1 MLAIAGAVVV
11 LAVLLLAVLLLA
23 RPPGDDSV
31 DAGFARDM
39 SEHHAQAVDMS
50 MEVLQDSQSTDVDVL
65 AYDIATTQS
74 NQIGRMQSWLL
85 AWDLPNARTGD
96 RMAWM
101 PDSMSV
107 SDVSDMD
114 MDMPQAQPGSADYR
128 AMPGMATLAEMEML
142 DLVEGEEAEI
152 LFLQLMITHHLAGAD
167 MAQAAVNE
175 ADEPEVVQLSETM
188 VAGQRAEIDLMVSML
203 DDRGAEPREDPAAL
217 G

>member
-1 MLAIAGAVVV
+1 MLVVAGVVVV
-11 LAVLLLAVLLLA
+11 LALLLLAVLLLQ

-31 DAGFARDM
+31 DAGFSRDM

-65 AYDIATTQS
+65 AYDLATTQS

-85 AWDLPNARTGD
+85 AWDLPNARTED

-101 PDSMSV
+101 PGSIST
-107 SDVSDMD
+107 SDGSDRDMD
-114 MDMPQAQPGSADYR
+114 MAQPGSADYR
-128 AMPGMATLAEMEML
+128 AMPGMATLAEVEEL
-142 DLVEGEEAEI
+142 DSLEGEEAEI

-167 MAQAAVNE
+167 MAQAAVDE
-175 ADEPEVVQLSETM
+175 ADEPEVVQLAETM

-203 DDRGAEPREDPAAL
+203 EDRGAAPREDLAAL